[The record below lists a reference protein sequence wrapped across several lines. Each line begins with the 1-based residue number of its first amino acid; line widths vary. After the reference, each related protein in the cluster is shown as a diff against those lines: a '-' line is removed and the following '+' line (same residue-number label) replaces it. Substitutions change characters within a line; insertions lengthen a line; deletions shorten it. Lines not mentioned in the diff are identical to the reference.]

1 MAARQPKT
9 SRFKMAD
16 IKSEIETTTNERIEY
31 RIPDGLIL
39 KKSDDKLTRDITVY
53 DLIAHY
59 VGLRYVGQDI
69 YINESGDEYI
79 RTKYGFES
87 AIRYNQNIKI
97 SESDRLIDELQYK
110 LKIAKE
116 KADKYSEIIKVLE
129 AKSKDQK
136 EKLIKMTQPF
146 RDENE
151 SLRQEVKLL
160 RRELTEFKQINESV
174 IGRLTRLI
182 KQANERTSSEDS
194 NKNELDWSAYYD
206 LPGDSDD

>member
-1 MAARQPKT
+1 
-9 SRFKMAD
+9 MAD

>member
-1 MAARQPKT
+1 MT
-9 SRFKMAD
+9 D
-16 IKSEIETTTNERIEY
+16 IKSEINTTTNERIEY

-59 VGLRYVGQDI
+59 VGLKYVGQDI
-69 YINESGDEYI
+69 YINESGDEYV

-87 AIRYNQNIKI
+87 AIRYNQNIRI
-97 SESDRLIDELQYK
+97 LESDRQIDELQYK

-129 AKSKDQK
+129 AKSRERKD
-136 EKLIKMTQPF
+136 KLKKMTRPF
-146 RDENE
+146 QDENE
-151 SLRQEVKLL
+151 SLRQEIKLL
-160 RRELTEFKQINESV
+160 KRELTDFKQINESV
-174 IGRLTRLI
+174 IGKLTRLI

-194 NKNELDWSAYYD
+194 NKNELDWSAYND
-206 LPGDSDD
+206 LLDDNDE

>member
-1 MAARQPKT
+1 
-9 SRFKMAD
+9 MAD

-116 KADKYSEIIKVLE
+116 KADTYSEIIKVLE

>member
-1 MAARQPKT
+1 MT
-9 SRFKMAD
+9 D
-16 IKSEIETTTNERIEY
+16 IKSEIETTTNERIKY

-59 VGLRYVGQDI
+59 IGLIYVGQDI
-69 YINESGDEYI
+69 YVNEAGDEYV

-129 AKSKDQK
+129 AKSREQK
-136 EKLIKMTQPF
+136 EKLKKLTRPF
-146 RDENE
+146 QDENE

-174 IGRLTRLI
+174 IGKLTRLI
-182 KQANERTSSEDS
+182 KQASERTSTEDS
-194 NKNELDWSAYYD
+194 NKSELDWSAYYD
-206 LPGDSDD
+206 LLDDNDE